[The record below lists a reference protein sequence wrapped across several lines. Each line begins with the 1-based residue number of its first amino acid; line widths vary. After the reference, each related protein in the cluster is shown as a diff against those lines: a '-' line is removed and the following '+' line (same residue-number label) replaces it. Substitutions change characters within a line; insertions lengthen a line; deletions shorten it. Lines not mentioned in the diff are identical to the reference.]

1 MKLFLCGGGCGKQIF
16 NAYQKFKK
24 VIDKFKPIL
33 YIPLV
38 MEEEILNFGLT
49 EFEMVKSSLELSKKD
64 FTKYSALFI
73 GGGNTY
79 KLLEDLYDNSNYNKI
94 IDYLKNDGI
103 IFGGTA
109 WRSRLYTVYDSY
121 FLYKE
126 GIWLEKQNL
135 MIQNK

>member
-1 MKLFLCGGGCGKQIF
+1 MHI
-16 NAYQKFKK
+16 YQKFKK

-109 WRSRLYTVYDSY
+109 
-121 FLYKE
+121 
-126 GIWLEKQNL
+126 
-135 MIQNK
+135 

>member
-24 VIDKFKPIL
+24 VIDKSKPIL
-33 YIPLV
+33 YIPLA
-38 MEEEILNFGLT
+38 MEEEMYNSCYEWFSNEILNFGLT

-109 WRSRLYTVYDSY
+109 
-121 FLYKE
+121 
-126 GIWLEKQNL
+126 
-135 MIQNK
+135 